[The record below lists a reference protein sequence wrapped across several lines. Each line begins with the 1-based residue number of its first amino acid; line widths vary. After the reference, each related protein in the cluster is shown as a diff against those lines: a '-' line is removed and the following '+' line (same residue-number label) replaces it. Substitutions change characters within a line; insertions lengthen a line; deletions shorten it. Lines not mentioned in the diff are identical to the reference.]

1 MEKRINPFSDF
12 GFKLIFGRKVT
23 KEFLI
28 DFLNSIL
35 KGERVITDLH
45 YLDKEQVKR
54 NVDDRSLIYD
64 VYCETDNG
72 ENIIVEMQNHKQ
84 AYFKDRTLHYLA
96 RSISEQAKTG
106 EDWEYKMTPVYCI
119 ALLNFKSDDMPKK
132 FRTDVMLAD
141 IDTHEVFTKQARLV
155 YLQLPYFNKR
165 EEECVTELDQW
176 IYNLLHM
183 ERLEKLPFALQGNV
197 FQKLDKVTNVASLSK
212 EERRE
217 YEIAWKQYRDT
228 MSVFAAERQ
237 DGIQEGIQ
245 KEKLQIARN
254 LKAMGLSIEAIQ
266 QATNLSKEE
275 IQAL

>member
-1 MEKRINPFSDF
+1 
-12 GFKLIFGRKVT
+12 
-23 KEFLI
+23 
-28 DFLNSIL
+28 
-35 KGERVITDLH
+35 
-45 YLDKEQVKR
+45 
-54 NVDDRSLIYD
+54 
-64 VYCETDNG
+64 
-72 ENIIVEMQNHKQ
+72 
-84 AYFKDRTLHYLA
+84 
-96 RSISEQAKTG
+96 
-106 EDWEYKMTPVYCI
+106 MTPVYCI